1 MPKATQ
7 KSKRVQLPTPML
19 PRYTELDSEGTLLFI
34 IGDGR
39 LVPLPDD
46 PTTPEFNDAYCAA
59 LLERIKADVD
69 IEDLHAAQRRAKL
82 RRAKLLRA
90 KLLRVAIKGLASLLV
105 QDRRARGER

>member
-46 PTTPEFNDAYCAA
+46 PTTPEFNDAYFAA
-59 LLERIKADVD
+59 LFER
-69 IEDLHAAQRRAKL
+69 RRAKL
-82 RRAKLLRA
+82 RRAKLRRA